1 MNNKEYNVDY
11 KKTAIEMAEFVEEKD
26 TLYGHALFNMLDEYG
41 MDYALSKLTEK
52 LFRLKQL
59 KKLGREDHSESFID
73 SLKDIWGYSFLT
85 ILYLEQVQNNRRTE
99 ISSENETNDFYDFD
113 KYASNTLSKLENI
126 IKNITS
132 SIQEEY
138 KKDAISNVE
147 ALSQIGKDVESMIPF
162 LIYNFDN
169 SDEDAEVDD
178 IDEDDNSESESP
190 HMDFGCL
197 DKCIEE
203 MVQASSEIINKYYKK

>member
-1 MNNKEYNVDY
+1 MDNKEYNVDY

-126 IKNITS
+126 IKDITL

-147 ALSQIGKDVESMIPF
+147 ALSQIRKDVESMIPF
-162 LIYNFDN
+162 LMYNFDN
-169 SDEDAEVDD
+169 SDEDAEDDD

-190 HMDFGCL
+190 HMNFGCF

>member
-1 MNNKEYNVDY
+1 
-11 KKTAIEMAEFVEEKD
+11 MAEFVEEKD

-126 IKNITS
+126 IKDITL

-147 ALSQIGKDVESMIPF
+147 ALSQIRKDVESMIPF
-162 LIYNFDN
+162 LMYNFDN
-169 SDEDAEVDD
+169 SDEDAEDDD

-190 HMDFGCL
+190 HMNFGCF